1 MGRAAFLEESQGKNQ
16 LSCLFHL
23 LETTHIPWL
32 GAPSSFF
39 KASSVVSWN
48 LSDSDLF
55 SIITS
60 HLTLLWPSFP
70 YKDAFRAHLHNPG
83 QSPHLKICD
92 LITSAESLLRHKV
105 THSQVPRIRMW
116 TFLKVKCSSLS
127 HIRLFETPWTM
138 ACQAPLPME
147 FCPWNTGVGR
157 QTSLGEHNLASCSLL
172 HHPSC
177 FPPK

>member
-70 YKDAFRAHLHNPG
+70 YKDAFRAHLHTPG

-92 LITSAESLLRHKV
+92 LITSAESLFA
-105 THSQVPRIRMW
+105 I
-116 TFLKVKCSSLS
+116 C
-127 HIRLFETPWTM
+127 
-138 ACQAPLPME
+138 
-147 FCPWNTGVGR
+147 TGF
-157 QTSLGEHNLASCSLL
+157 QDSYEAILGWGAGYCAEDTC
-172 HHPSC
+172 
-177 FPPK
+177 